1 MYQQRPNDVQ
11 RLEDV
16 YPPELSLTSDDATE
30 QANYLDLSIAIKNG
44 KIHTSL
50 FDKRDAFEFT
60 IVNFPDLSGNIP
72 RKQSYGVFV
81 SQLIRYCRCC
91 QDLEDFRNRTRKLV
105 DRLVRQNFSLYQLA
119 RTFEKFAESNYELL
133 FKYGVHV
140 CFMSIDQRTFHL
152 HNNISCMSSCY
163 VLKDLNH
170 STFPCL
176 VAC

>member
-1 MYQQRPNDVQ
+1 MFNKEYDILQKFKYCFRYVGLLCVNNDQ
-11 RLEDV
+11 LMDNAMKDI

-140 CFMSIDQRTFHL
+140 CP
-152 HNNISCMSSCY
+152 SC
-163 VLKDLNH
+163 L
-170 STFPCL
+170 
-176 VAC
+176 